1 MQSGKTTYKTRE
13 SLQDIDCICS
23 KQFVQ
28 RTKPLSTKIYFGT
41 SVAGTDAADA
51 ANAPEAP
58 AGAEAAEATT
68 GAVAVAPSTP
78 AEGFARYAPR

>member
-13 SLQDIDCICS
+13 SLQDLDCNCF

-28 RTKPLSTKIYFGT
+28 RTKALSRKIYFGT

-51 ANAPEAP
+51 AKAAEAP
-58 AGAEAAEATT
+58 VGAEAAEAAT
-68 GAVAVAPSTP
+68 GAVTAAPSTP
-78 AEGFARYAPR
+78 AEGLVRYAPR